1 MTDAAS
7 ARWWPPGG
15 ATGWRGLV
23 LAGAAG
29 LCIALG
35 QAPFDLFWIALP
47 GLVLAIFLGVSA
59 PCAKHAFRRGFATG
73 FFFAALTLQWIV
85 EPFLVDLAAHG
96 LMAPPAIIAMA
107 SGFGL
112 FWAGAFWA
120 THKGLPSSRPAR
132 FVLLA
137 VFLSVSE
144 MLRSYIFTGF
154 PWALT
159 SYIWIDTPVYQAAA
173 LIGPHGVTFLTL
185 LGAAGVGLALSGRK
199 AMGVLLAIISS
210 ANVLAFA
217 AVGAFE
223 IAPLVP
229 DRPIVRL
236 IQPNADQREKWDPQM
251 MPVFY
256 ERQLTL
262 TSEPSNLEPD
272 LIIWPEVSVPF
283 LLNDEGAP
291 FWEIANS
298 AGSATVI
305 LGAQRLDGPRAYNS
319 LAVLGVD
326 GSVDAIYDKKHLVPF
341 GEYLPGEFFLSR
353 LGLRAF
359 TAKYGFGYSAGTGPA
374 LIDLGDLGRALP
386 MICYEG
392 IFPHELR
399 RVDER
404 PDWMLMITNDA
415 WFGTFSGPWQHLAQA
430 RARAIETG
438 LPMVRVANTGI
449 SAVIDAGGTIIASM
463 DQGVAGRL
471 DVALPTAKPATLY
484 WKSGD
489 IPVLLLLIVV
499 GLGALAP
506 RRA

>member
-1 MTDAAS
+1 MTDATP
-7 ARWWPPGG
+7 ARWLPPGS

-23 LAGAAG
+23 FSGAAG
-29 LCIALG
+29 LFIALG
-35 QAPFDLFWIALP
+35 QAPFDLFWIALC
-47 GLVLAIFLGVSA
+47 GLVLAFLLGVWAASA
-59 PCAKHAFRRGFATG
+59 KFAFRTGFITG
-73 FFFAALTLQWIV
+73 FFFAALTLSWIV
-85 EPFLVDLAAHG
+85 EPFLVDVAAHG
-96 LMAPPAIIAMA
+96 LLAPPAMIAMA

-112 FWAGAFWA
+112 FWGAAFWA
-120 THKGLPSSRPAR
+120 THKGAPSSRPAR

-137 VFLSVSE
+137 VVLSASE
-144 MLRSYIFTGF
+144 MLRSYLFTGF

-173 LIGPHGVTFLTL
+173 LIGPHGISFLTL
-185 LGAAGVGLALSGRK
+185 LVAAGVALALSGHK

-210 ANVLAFA
+210 VTIAAFA
-217 AVGAFE
+217 GVGAS
-223 IAPLVP
+223 AKVP
-229 DRPIVRL
+229 QVADRPIVRL
-236 IQPNADQREKWDPQM
+236 IQPNADQHEKWDPQM

-262 TSEPSNLEPD
+262 TGEQSELEPD
-272 LIIWPEVSVPF
+272 LVIWPEVSVPF
-283 LLNDEGAP
+283 LLNDETAP
-291 FWEIANS
+291 FWEIASS
-298 AGSATVI
+298 AGSATVV
-305 LGAQRLDGPRAYNS
+305 LGAQRLDGARAYNS

-341 GEYLPGEFFLSR
+341 GEYIPGEFFLSR

-359 TAKYGFGYSAGTGPA
+359 TAKYGYGYSAGTGPA
-374 LIDLGDLGRALP
+374 LIDLGDLGRVRP

-399 RVDER
+399 RADGR

-430 RARAIETG
+430 RARAVETG

-449 SAVIDAGGTIIASM
+449 SAVIDASGTIIASIGL
-463 DQGVAGRL
+463 GVAGRL
-471 DVALPTAKPATLY
+471 DVELPTPKPATLY

-499 GLGALAP
+499 GFGALAR

>member
-1 MTDAAS
+1 MTDAAF
-7 ARWWPPGG
+7 ARWWPPGS

-29 LCIALG
+29 LCIGLG
-35 QAPFDLFWIALP
+35 QAPFDLFWIALL
-47 GLVLAIFLGVSA
+47 GLVLAVFLGVSA
-59 PCAKHAFRRGFATG
+59 SSAKHAFRMGFVTG

-85 EPFLVDLAAHG
+85 EPFLVDFAAHG
-96 LMAPPAIIAMA
+96 LLAPPALIAMA

-120 THKGLPSSRPAR
+120 THKWVASSRPAR
-132 FVLLA
+132 FVLMA
-137 VFLSVSE
+137 VFLSASE

-173 LIGPHGVTFLTL
+173 LIGPHGVSFLTL
-185 LGAAGVGLALSGRK
+185 LIAAGIGLALSGRK
-199 AMGVLLAIISS
+199 AMGGLLAIISS
-210 ANVLAFA
+210 VNILVFA
-217 AVGAFE
+217 AIGASE
-223 IAPLVP
+223 KAPLAA

-256 ERQLTL
+256 ERQLAL
-262 TSEPSNLEPD
+262 TGEASDLEPD
-272 LIIWPEVSVPF
+272 LIVWPEVSVPF
-283 LLNDEGAP
+283 LLSDEDAP
-291 FWEIANS
+291 FDEIARS
-298 AGSATVI
+298 AGSATVVV
-305 LGAQRLDGPRAYNS
+305 GAQRLDGPRAYNS

-341 GEYLPGEFFLSR
+341 GEYVPGEFFLSR

-374 LIDLGDLGRALP
+374 LIDLGDLGRVLP

-399 RVDER
+399 RADAR
-404 PDWMLMITNDA
+404 PDWMLLITNDA

-471 DVALPTAKPATLY
+471 DVALPVAKPVTLY